1 MWPFWLMIMCYFAES
16 ESVEVKAAETLMEN
30 QSVNK
35 KRRKNRNGEN
45 FAFGVETNMFKV
57 STQYNKGANSVF

>member
-1 MWPFWLMIMCYFAES
+1 MIMCYFAES